1 MAGRPSSPGAFHGP
15 AAITL
20 CSISSTVNGGISSGF
35 LCCRPFSASID
46 SGSGGKKVSNSSS
59 ACSSFDSVLPPFDF
73 VRGGTFSNAEVL
85 SGFRYFAACQIFES
99 SSRNS
104 C

>member
-35 LCCRPFSASID
+35 LSCWPFSALID
-46 SGSGGKKVSNSSS
+46 SGSSGKKVSNNSS
-59 ACSSFDSVLPPFDF
+59 ACSSFDSVLPLFDF
-73 VRGGTFSNAEVL
+73 VRGGTLSNAKVL
-85 SGFRYFAACQIFES
+85 SRFRYFAACQIFES